1 MGIRSL
7 LPLPSIAAIVLALAT
22 LAGAVGTARAGDAPP
37 VAAGETVV
45 IEMRIWQHVE
55 DADNIWISARPRGG
69 RWDTLGTIPFPLEHR
84 AGGYSP
90 VSKYRYTDLT
100 LGGIGLRVWQPESQL
115 PADRHNFF
123 VQGCTASCP
132 GRVSG
137 QRLLWRPLGMIPLA
151 LDDGHS
157 SSGRYRYG
165 DLTVAVPRGNPG
177 LLADR
182 EHLLALRDV
191 LEGDGETEL
200 DWSASRA
207 AADWAGV
214 TVAGTP
220 PRVTGLGLS
229 ERGLTGEIWGWLGD
243 LTELTELR
251 LDGNAL
257 TGTIPSKLSLL
268 TQLTDTYLAGN
279 DLDGCV
285 PPPLRRAAN
294 HDLDSLGLPSC
305 PAPAEVG
312 VGYGGWVFEQI
323 LPMGS
328 YWSPMGGMFVFDVP
342 SGRSIQLDLPLLS
355 PVCELAGP
363 LSSIWAAIGCSQEG
377 GFVLRETDRPTSWG
391 SPGTWLVV
399 DLWRGSGELER
410 SHYSGCIYDCG
421 ADGSPAALIEQLIA
435 SVWFNTSVGDDGGWV
450 WP

>member
-1 MGIRSL
+1 MSTRSL
-7 LPLPSIAAIVLALAT
+7 LPLPFIAAIVLAFAALGGAAEPALAE
-22 LAGAVGTARAGDAPP
+22 DAAPD
-37 VAAGETVV
+37 AADTVV
-45 IEMRIWQHVE
+45 LQMRIWQHVYNT
-55 DADNIWISARPRGG
+55 DSVWISVRPEGG
-69 RWDTLGTIPFPLEHR
+69 RWDTLGTVPFPLDRE
-84 AGGYSP
+84 AGGYSAI
-90 VSKYRYTDLT
+90 SRHRYRDLAI
-100 LGGIGLRVWQPESQL
+100 GGVGFRVWQRVVEPE
-115 PADRHNFF
+115 RIY
-123 VQGCTASCP
+123 VQGCAEDCP
-132 GRVSG
+132 EREPGAK
-137 QRLLWRPLGMIPLA
+137 LIWRPLGMIPLS
-151 LDDGHS
+151 LDGGHS
-157 SSGRYRYG
+157 PSGRYRYG

-191 LEGDGETEL
+191 FEGGGTEL
-200 DWSASRA
+200 DWSPSRA
-207 AADWAGV
+207 TADWAGV
-214 TVAGTP
+214 TVSGTP
-220 PRVTGLGLS
+220 PRVTGLSLAEHGLA
-229 ERGLTGEIWGWLGD
+229 GEIWGWLGN

-251 LDGNAL
+251 LDGNEL
-257 TGTIPSKLSLL
+257 TGSIPSKLSLL

-294 HDLDSLGLPSC
+294 HDLDTLGLPSC

-363 LSSIWAAIGCSQEG
+363 LSSIWAAIGCSHEG

>member
-1 MGIRSL
+1 MSTRSL
-7 LPLPSIAAIVLALAT
+7 LPLPFVLVALSALVALGGGADTVLAEDA
-22 LAGAVGTARAGDAPP
+22 APDAGD
-37 VAAGETVV
+37 TVFV
-45 IEMRIWQHVE
+45 QMRIWQHVD
-55 DADNIWISARPRGG
+55 DAENLWISARPKGG
-69 RWDTLGTIPFPLEHR
+69 RWDTLGTIPFPLDHR
-84 AGGYSP
+84 AGGYST
-90 VSKYRYTDLT
+90 VSKYRYADLAM
-100 LGGIGLRVWQPESQL
+100 GGIGLRVWQPET
-115 PADRHNFF
+115 DRENVF
-123 VQGCTASCP
+123 VQACTDSCP
-132 GRVSG
+132 GQVPG
-137 QRLLWRPLGMIPLA
+137 VRLLWRPLGMIPLA

-165 DLTVAVPRGNPG
+165 DLTVAVPRGNPR

-191 LEGDGETEL
+191 LEGGGTDL
-200 DWSASRA
+200 DWSPSRA

-220 PRVTGLGLS
+220 PRVTGLDLS
-229 ERGLTGEIWGWLGD
+229 ERGLTGEIWGWLGN

-268 TQLTDTYLAGN
+268 TNLTDTYLAGN
-279 DLDGCV
+279 DFDGCV

-305 PAPAEVG
+305 TAPAEVG

-342 SGRSIQLDLPLLS
+342 SDRSIQLDLPLLG

-363 LSSIWAAIGCSQEG
+363 LSSVWAAIGCSHEG

-435 SVWFNTSVGDDGGWV
+435 SVWFNTSVAEDGEWV

>member
-191 LEGDGETEL
+191 LEGDGETDL
-200 DWSASRA
+200 DWSPSRT
-207 AADWAGV
+207 AADWEGV
-214 TVAGTP
+214 TVGGTP
-220 PRVTGLGLS
+220 ARVTGLSLS
-229 ERGLTGEIWGWLGD
+229 EHGLTGEIWGWLGD

-342 SGRSIQLDLPLLS
+342 SDRSIQFDLPLLG

-363 LSSIWAAIGCSQEG
+363 LSSVWAAIGCSHEG

-435 SVWFNTSVGDDGGWV
+435 SVWFNTSVGEDREWV

>member
-1 MGIRSL
+1 MATRPVL
-7 LPLPSIAAIVLALAT
+7 LPFVLVVALALAA
-22 LAGAVGTARAGDAPP
+22 LGGTADTVLAEDDASDT
-37 VAAGETVV
+37 EDTVFV
-45 IEMRIWQHVE
+45 EMRIWQHVYNT
-55 DADNIWISARPRGG
+55 DSVWISVRPEGG
-69 RWDTLGTIPFPLEHR
+69 RWDSLGTVPFPLDRE
-84 AGGYSP
+84 AGGYSAI
-90 VSKYRYTDLT
+90 SRHRYRDLAI
-100 LGGIGLRVWQPESQL
+100 GGVGFRVWQRVVEPE
-115 PADRHNFF
+115 RIY
-123 VQGCTASCP
+123 VQGCAEDCP
-132 GRVSG
+132 EREPGAK
-137 QRLLWRPLGMIPLA
+137 LIWRPLGMVSLP

-157 SSGRYRYG
+157 PDARYRYG
-165 DLTVAVPRGNPG
+165 DLTVAAPRGNPG

-191 LEGDGETEL
+191 FEGGGTEL
-200 DWSASRA
+200 DWSPSRA
-207 AADWAGV
+207 TADWEGV
-214 TVAGTP
+214 TVSGTP
-220 PRVTGLGLS
+220 PRVTGLSLAEHGLA
-229 ERGLTGEIWGWLGD
+229 GEIWGYLGD

-251 LDGNAL
+251 LSGNEL

-268 TQLTDTYLAGN
+268 TNLTDTYLAGN
-279 DLDGCV
+279 DFDGCV

-342 SGRSIQLDLPLLS
+342 SDRSIQLDLPLLG

-363 LSSIWAAIGCSQEG
+363 LNSIWAAIDCGHEL

-421 ADGSPAALIEQLIA
+421 ADGSPGALIEQLIA
-435 SVWFNTSVGDDGGWV
+435 SVWFNTSVAEDGEWV

>member
-1 MGIRSL
+1 MCLR
-7 LPLPSIAAIVLALAT
+7 
-22 LAGAVGTARAGDAPP
+22 GTARNSTGMSAPRRLAEG
-37 VAAGETVV
+37 V
-45 IEMRIWQHVE
+45 
-55 DADNIWISARPRGG
+55 
-69 RWDTLGTIPFPLEHR
+69 
-84 AGGYSP
+84 
-90 VSKYRYTDLT
+90 T
-100 LGGIGLRVWQPESQL
+100 LGG
-115 PADRHNFF
+115 A
-123 VQGCTASCP
+123 
-132 GRVSG
+132 
-137 QRLLWRPLGMIPLA
+137 
-151 LDDGHS
+151 
-157 SSGRYRYG
+157 
-165 DLTVAVPRGNPG
+165 
-177 LLADR
+177 
-182 EHLLALRDV
+182 
-191 LEGDGETEL
+191 
-200 DWSASRA
+200 
-207 AADWAGV
+207 
-214 TVAGTP
+214 P
-220 PRVTGLGLS
+220 PRVTGLDLS
-229 ERGLTGEIWGWLGD
+229 ERGLTGEIWGYLGD

-257 TGTIPSKLSLL
+257 TGTIPSAMSLL
-268 TQLTDTYLAGN
+268 SKLTDVYLGGN
-279 DLDGCV
+279 DLTGCV

-294 HDLDSLGLPSC
+294 HDLDTLGLPSC

-435 SVWFNTSVGDDGGWV
+435 SVWFNTSVGDDGKWV

>member
-1 MGIRSL
+1 MGRWDRGT
-7 LPLPSIAAIVLALAT
+7 IAGSAGGYGEISRYRYRDLAMAGVGWVRVVEPER
-22 LAGAVGTARAGDAPP
+22 LAGANAC
-37 VAAGETVV
+37 
-45 IEMRIWQHVE
+45 
-55 DADNIWISARPRGG
+55 RGSG
-69 RWDTLGTIPFPLEHR
+69 
-84 AGGYSP
+84 
-90 VSKYRYTDLT
+90 
-100 LGGIGLRVWQPESQL
+100 
-115 PADRHNFF
+115 N
-123 VQGCTASCP
+123 GCC
-132 GRVSG
+132 
-137 QRLLWRPLGMIPLA
+137 WRPLGMIPLA

-157 SSGRYRYG
+157 PSGRYRYG

-191 LEGDGETEL
+191 FEGGGTEL
-200 DWSASRA
+200 DWSPSRA
-207 AADWAGV
+207 TADWAGV
-214 TVAGTP
+214 TVSGTP
-220 PRVTGLGLS
+220 PRVTGLSLAEHGLA
-229 ERGLTGEIWGWLGD
+229 GEIWGWLGN

-251 LDGNAL
+251 LDGNEL
-257 TGTIPSKLSLL
+257 TGSIPSKLSLL

-342 SGRSIQLDLPLLS
+342 SGRSIQLDLPLPG
-355 PVCELAGP
+355 PVCELGGP
-363 LSSIWAAIGCSQEG
+363 LSSIWAAIGCWHEL
-377 GFVLRETDRPTSWG
+377 GFVLRETDRPTSWD

-399 DLWRGSGELER
+399 DLWRGSGE
-410 SHYSGCIYDCG
+410 
-421 ADGSPAALIEQLIA
+421 
-435 SVWFNTSVGDDGGWV
+435 T
-450 WP
+450 

>member
-1 MGIRSL
+1 MSIRSL
-7 LPLPSIAAIVLALAT
+7 LPLPFIAAIVLALAALGAAANT
-22 LAGAVGTARAGDAPP
+22 ALAEDDA
-37 VAAGETVV
+37 ADAGETVF
-45 IEMRIWQHVE
+45 IEMRIWQHVD
-55 DADNIWISARPRGG
+55 DADNVWVSARPKGG
-69 RWDTLGTIPFPLEHR
+69 RWDTLGTIPFPLALG
-84 AGGYSP
+84 AGGYGEISR
-90 VSKYRYTDLT
+90 YRYRDLAMA
-100 LGGIGLRVWQPESQL
+100 GVGLRVWQRVVEPERLDIQ
-115 PADRHNFF
+115 ACAN
-123 VQGCTASCP
+123 ACP
-132 GRVSG
+132 ERMPWE
-137 QRLLWRPLGMIPLA
+137 RLRWRPLGKASLP

-157 SSGRYRYG
+157 PNGRYRYG

-182 EHLLALRDV
+182 EHLVALRDV
-191 LEGDGETEL
+191 FEGGGTEL
-200 DWSASRA
+200 DWSPSRA
-207 AADWAGV
+207 TADWAGV
-214 TVAGTP
+214 TVSGTP
-220 PRVTGLGLS
+220 PRVTGLSLAEHGLA
-229 ERGLTGEIWGWLGD
+229 GEIWGWLGN

-251 LDGNAL
+251 LDGNEL
-257 TGTIPSKLSLL
+257 TGSIPSKLSLL

-363 LSSIWAAIGCSQEG
+363 LSSIWAAIGCSHEG

>member
-1 MGIRSL
+1 MSTRSL
-7 LPLPSIAAIVLALAT
+7 LPLPFIAAIVLAFAALGGAAEPALAE
-22 LAGAVGTARAGDAPP
+22 DAAPD
-37 VAAGETVV
+37 AADTVV
-45 IEMRIWQHVE
+45 LQMRIWQHVYNT
-55 DADNIWISARPRGG
+55 DSVWISVRPEGG
-69 RWDTLGTIPFPLEHR
+69 RWATLGTVPFPLDRE
-84 AGGYSP
+84 AGGYSAI
-90 VSKYRYTDLT
+90 SRHRYRDLAI
-100 LGGIGLRVWQPESQL
+100 GGVGFRVWQRVVEPE
-115 PADRHNFF
+115 RIY
-123 VQGCTASCP
+123 VQGCAEDCP
-132 GRVSG
+132 EREPGAK
-137 QRLLWRPLGMIPLA
+137 LIWRPLGMIPLS
-151 LDDGHS
+151 LDGGHS
-157 SSGRYRYG
+157 PSGRYRYG

-177 LLADR
+177 LIADR

-191 LEGDGETEL
+191 FEGGGTEL
-200 DWSASRA
+200 DWSPSRA
-207 AADWAGV
+207 TADWAGV
-214 TVAGTP
+214 TVSGTP
-220 PRVTGLGLS
+220 PRVTGLSLAEHGLA
-229 ERGLTGEIWGWLGD
+229 GEIWGWLGY

-251 LDGNAL
+251 LDGNEL
-257 TGTIPSKLSLL
+257 TGSIPSKLSLL

-285 PPPLRRAAN
+285 PPPLRQAAN

-363 LSSIWAAIGCSQEG
+363 LSSIWAAIGCSHEG